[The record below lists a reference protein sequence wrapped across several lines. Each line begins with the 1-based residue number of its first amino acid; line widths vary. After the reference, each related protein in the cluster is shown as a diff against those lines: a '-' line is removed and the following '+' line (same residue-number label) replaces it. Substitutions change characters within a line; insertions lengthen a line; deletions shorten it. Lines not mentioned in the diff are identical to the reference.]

1 MNSAATSVSLEQT
14 LEQSI
19 LPTFFPDAEPEAQ
32 PTLVLL
38 TGQAGA
44 GASRATG
51 RVLAEY
57 GGGMAALTAA
67 DLEAFHP
74 DFRSEADGVAAD
86 RARITADW
94 LRQCLVHARQTHRS
108 LLLDGSFTPTAALA
122 TADRFAAEGFRTRI
136 AVVAARRA
144 ESLLAS
150 LSTNLSATQASRRSP
165 LVSRD
170 VHDQGFE
177 RTRALVAQA
186 EGAASVDRLTI
197 FSRDGSVAFDGERD
211 GSGRLDGAAS
221 ALASAQAKPLTVTQ
235 AIAWFGELR
244 RVTDYVRSTRNP
256 RDDVVARLVEL
267 HELALQ
273 EIVPELPLPR
283 GSQARDRQEMRLAQE
298 LLALRRLRMPAD
310 GSAPSVSVR
319 GPEQGGPSL

>member
-1 MNSAATSVSLEQT
+1 VNPAAASVSLEQT
-14 LEQSI
+14 LEGSI

-67 DLEAFHP
+67 DLEAFHS
-74 DFRSEADGVAAD
+74 DFRSKTDGVAAD
-86 RARITADW
+86 RARLTADW

-150 LSTNLSATQASRRSP
+150 LSTHLSATLAGRRSP
-165 LVSRD
+165 LVSRE

-177 RTRALVAQA
+177 RTRALVAQG
-186 EGAASVDRLTI
+186 EDAASVDRLTI
-197 FSRDGSVAFDGERD
+197 FGRDGSFAFDGERD
-211 GSGRLDGAAS
+211 GSDRLHGAAD
-221 ALASAQAKPLTVTQ
+221 ALAAAQAKPLTVTQ

-244 RVTDYVRSTRNP
+244 RVTEYVRSTRNP
-256 RDDVVARLVEL
+256 RDDVMAQLVEL

-273 EIVPELPLPR
+273 EMVPQLPLPR
-283 GSQARDRQEMRLAQE
+283 ASLARDRQEMRLAQE
-298 LLALRRLRMPAD
+298 LLTLRRMLMPAD
-310 GSAPSVSVR
+310 ASAPSVSVR

>member
-1 MNSAATSVSLEQT
+1 VNPAAASVSLEQT
-14 LEQSI
+14 LEGSI

-67 DLEAFHP
+67 DLEAFHS
-74 DFRSEADGVAAD
+74 DFRSKTEWVAAD
-86 RARITADW
+86 RARMTADW
-94 LRQCLVHARQTHRS
+94 LRQCLLHARQTHRS

-150 LSTNLSATQASRRSP
+150 LSTHLSAMQAGRRSP

-177 RTRALVAQA
+177 RTRALVAQG

-197 FSRDGSVAFDGERD
+197 FGRDGSFAFDGERD
-211 GSGRLDGAAS
+211 GSGSLHGAAD
-221 ALASAQAKPLTVTQ
+221 ALAAAQAKPLTVTQ

-244 RVTDYVRSTRNP
+244 RVTEYVRSTRNP
-256 RDDVVARLVEL
+256 RDDVMAQLVEL

-273 EIVPELPLPR
+273 EMVPQLPLPR
-283 GSQARDRQEMRLAQE
+283 ASQARDRQEMRLAQD
-298 LLALRRLRMPAD
+298 LLTLRRMRMPAD
-310 GSAPSVSVR
+310 ASAPSVSVR